1 MIVELNKIQ
10 KKYSETDVLKNINLQ
25 IEEGDF
31 ICLYGKSGC
40 GKTTLLN
47 IIGLLDNWNSG
58 HYKFQGKEV
67 SGLKELKKAEIRN
80 LRIGFIFQAFQLIPT
95 LTVRENVEMPM
106 GYANIAPKVR
116 KERARELLNQME
128 LGDKEYCFPQKLSG
142 GEKQRTA
149 IARAMSNKPDIILA
163 DEPTGSLDSMTGK
176 EIMKIFEK
184 INREGTTI
192 VMVTHD
198 ESLSEYATRIIRM
211 EDGQI
216 I

>member
-1 MIVELNKIQ
+1 MIVELNNIQ
-10 KKYSETDVLKNINLQ
+10 KKYSETEVIKNINLK
-25 IEEGDF
+25 IAEGEF

-58 HYKFQGKEV
+58 QYKFQSQEV

-80 LRIGFIFQAFQLIPT
+80 LRIGFIFQAFHLIPT
-95 LTVRENVEMPM
+95 LTIRENIEMPM
-106 GYANIAPKVR
+106 GYANISAKSR
-116 KERARELLNQME
+116 KERACELLNQMN
-128 LGDKEYCFPQKLSG
+128 LGDKENCFPQQLSG
-142 GEKQRTA
+142 GEKQRVA
-149 IARAMSNKPDIILA
+149 IARALANKPDIVLA
-163 DEPTGSLDSMTGK
+163 DEPTGSLDSATGK
-176 EIMKIFEK
+176 EIMRIFEE

-198 ESLSEYATRIIRM
+198 ESLSQYAARIVRM

-216 I
+216 K